1 MIDEVAPLGEPLRP
15 HQRTSTTRVN
25 TSTLIEMDG
34 MVDGNDAVSDQAG
47 RGLRD
52 LRISVTDR
60 CNFRCCYCMPRD
72 VFGADFPFMKSS
84 ELLSFEE
91 IVRVA
96 RVFAGLGV
104 KKLRLTGGEPLLRHG
119 IEQLVERLA
128 GIHGVDDVA
137 MTTNGSLLAKK
148 ASSLRD
154 AGLTRVTVS
163 LDSLDAGTFAA
174 MSDVKIPITRVVEGI
189 AAAAEAGLTP
199 VKINA
204 VVKRGMNDGQGL
216 LDLAAFGREHGY
228 VVRFIEFMDVG
239 ATNGWLLDD
248 VVPAAEIIDAINA
261 VWPVKPADPHYVGEV
276 AARYRY
282 LDGSGEVGV
291 ITSITQPFCGTC
303 TRARLSAKGEL
314 YTCLFAGLGHDLRAL
329 LRGGASDDEIEKRI
343 TGIWRGRTD
352 RYSAQR
358 TLATLGLPKVEM
370 SYIGG

>member
-1 MIDEVAPLGEPLRP
+1 MSTKGELGYSDRMKA
-15 HQRTSTTRVN
+15 TN
-25 TSTLIEMDG
+25 
-34 MVDGNDAVSDQAG
+34 AVRDQLG

-72 VFGADFPFMKSS
+72 VFGTDYPFMDSS

-91 IVRVA
+91 IVRVT

-104 KKLRLTGGEPLLRHG
+104 RKLRLTGGEPLLRHG
-119 IEQLVERLA
+119 IERLVEQLA
-128 GIHGVDDVA
+128 GIDGIDDVA

-148 ASSLRD
+148 ARSLRD

-163 LDSLDAGTFAA
+163 LDSLDAQTFRT
-174 MSDVKIPITRVVEGI
+174 MSDVKIPISRVLEGI
-189 AAAAEAGLTP
+189 TAAADAGLTP
-199 VKINA
+199 VKINT
-204 VVKRGMNDGQGL
+204 VVKRGLNDDKGI

-228 VVRFIEFMDVG
+228 IVRFIEFMDVG
-239 ATNGWLLDD
+239 ATNGWQMDD
-248 VVPAAEIIDAINA
+248 VVPAAEIVEAINGE
-261 VWPVKPADPHYVGEV
+261 WPVKPVDPAYVGEV

-282 LDGSGEVGV
+282 LDGLGEVGV
-291 ITSITQPFCGTC
+291 ITSISQPFCGTC

-314 YTCLFAGLGHDLRAL
+314 YTCLFAGLGHDLRTP
-329 LRGGASDDEIEKRI
+329 LRDGTSDDEIEKRI
-343 TGIWRGRTD
+343 TGIWNGRTD

-358 TLATLGLPKVEM
+358 TTATLGLPKVEM

>member
-1 MIDEVAPLGEPLRP
+1 
-15 HQRTSTTRVN
+15 
-25 TSTLIEMDG
+25 MDG
-34 MVDGNDAVSDQAG
+34 MDTVSDQFG

-72 VFGADFPFMKSS
+72 VFGTDFPFMDSS

-91 IVRVA
+91 IVRVTT
-96 RVFAGLGV
+96 VFAGLGV
-104 KKLRLTGGEPLLRHG
+104 HKLRLTGGEPLLRHG
-119 IEQLVERLA
+119 IERLVEQLA
-128 GIHGVDDVA
+128 GIDGVDDVA

-163 LDSLDAGTFAA
+163 LDSLDADTFRA
-174 MSDVKIPITRVVEGI
+174 MSDVKIPLARVVEGI
-189 AAAAEAGLTP
+189 AAAADAGLSP
-199 VKINA
+199 VKVNT
-204 VVKRGMNDGQGL
+204 VVKRGMNDGQGI

-228 VVRFIEFMDVG
+228 IVRFIEFMDVG
-239 ATNGWLLDD
+239 ATNGWQLDA
-248 VVPAAEIIDAINA
+248 VVPAAEIVEAINA
-261 VWPVKPADPHYVGEV
+261 VWPIEPVDPSYVGEV

-282 LDGSGEVGV
+282 LDGAGEVGV

-314 YTCLFAGLGHDLRAL
+314 YTCLFSGLGHDLRAL
-329 LRGGASDDEIEKRI
+329 LRGGAGDDEIEKRI
-343 TGIWRGRTD
+343 TGIWQARTA

-358 TLATLGLPKVEM
+358 TTATLGLPKVEM

>member
-1 MIDEVAPLGEPLRP
+1 
-15 HQRTSTTRVN
+15 
-25 TSTLIEMDG
+25 MDA
-34 MVDGNDAVSDQAG
+34 MTAVSDQLG

-72 VFGADFPFMKSS
+72 VFGTDFPFM
-84 ELLSFEE
+84 EPAEFLSFEE
-91 IVRVA
+91 IVRVTT
-96 RVFAGLGV
+96 VFAGLGV
-104 KKLRLTGGEPLLRHG
+104 RKLRLTGGEPLLRRG
-119 IEQLVERLA
+119 IETLIAQLA
-128 GIHGVDDVA
+128 GIDGVDDVA
-137 MTTNGSLLAKK
+137 LTTNGSLLATK

-163 LDSLDAGTFAA
+163 LDSLDADTFRT
-174 MSDVKIPITRVVEGI
+174 MSDVQIPLARVVQGI
-189 AAAAEAGLTP
+189 AAAADAGLTP
-199 VKINA
+199 VKINT
-204 VVKRGMNDGQGL
+204 VVKRGMNAGHGI

-239 ATNGWLLDD
+239 GTNGWRLDE
-248 VVPAAEIIDAINA
+248 VVPAAEIIEAINA
-261 VWPVKPADPHYVGEV
+261 RWPIEPVDPGYAGEV

-282 LDGSGEVGV
+282 LDGAGEVGV
-291 ITSITQPFCGTC
+291 ITSITQPFCGSC

-329 LRGGASDDEIEKRI
+329 LREGAGDAELEKRI
-343 TGIWRGRTD
+343 SGIWRGRTD

-358 TLATLGLPKVEM
+358 TTTLDLPKVEM

>member
-1 MIDEVAPLGEPLRP
+1 MEAMNTVRDEFR
-15 HQRTSTTRVN
+15 
-25 TSTLIEMDG
+25 
-34 MVDGNDAVSDQAG
+34 

-72 VFGADFPFMKSS
+72 VFGTDFPFMKSS

-96 RVFAGLGV
+96 RIFAGLGV
-104 KKLRLTGGEPLLRHG
+104 QKVRLTGGEPLLRHG
-119 IEQLVERLA
+119 IERLIEQLVEID
-128 GIHGVDDVA
+128 GIDDVA

-148 ASSLRD
+148 AQSLRD
-154 AGLTRVTVS
+154 AGLNRVTVS
-163 LDSLDAGTFAA
+163 LDSLDPETFRA
-174 MSDVKIPITRVVEGI
+174 MSDVKIPLSRVIEGI

-199 VKINA
+199 VKLNT
-204 VVKRGMNDGQGL
+204 VVKRGVNDGQGI

-239 ATNGWLLDD
+239 ATNGWCLDE
-248 VVPAAEIIDAINA
+248 VVPAAEVVETIGA
-261 VWPVKPADPHYVGEV
+261 VWPVEPVDPDYVGEV

-282 LDGSGEVGV
+282 LDGSGELGV
-291 ITSITQPFCGTC
+291 ITSISQPFCGTC

-314 YTCLFAGLGHDLRAL
+314 YTCLFAGVGHDLRAP
-329 LRGGASDDEIEKRI
+329 LRDGATDEELEKRV
-343 TGIWRGRTD
+343 TGIWKARTD

-358 TLATLGLPKVEM
+358 TTATLGLPKVEM